1 MPKTFILILVLIV
14 VNQMVY
20 ALENISELKWNNR
33 IILARSID
41 ESRELLNTLNNFKDD
56 IQERDI
62 YWFLFS
68 DDKVETNYQGSLKD
82 KFYNLMLEK
91 YFKDTKTNVVLIGK
105 DGGIKQNNGYLDLKE
120 LFDLIDSMPMR
131 QLEMSE

>member
-1 MPKTFILILVLIV
+1 MPKIFILILVLIV
-14 VNQMVY
+14 VNQKAY

-33 IILARSID
+33 IILVRLID
-41 ESRELLNTLNNFKDD
+41 ESREYLNTLNSFKDD

-68 DDKVETNYQGSLKD
+68 DDKIETNYQGSLED

-105 DGGIKQNNGYLDLKE
+105 DGCIKQNNGYLDLKE

>member
-1 MPKTFILILVLIV
+1 MPKIFFLILVLIV

-20 ALENISELKWNNR
+20 ALGNISELKWNYR
-33 IILARSID
+33 IILVRSID
-41 ESRELLNTLNNFKDD
+41 ESTEIINMLSQFKDE

-68 DDKVETNYQGSLKD
+68 DDKVETNYQGALED

-120 LFDLIDSMPMR
+120 MFDLIDSMPMR
-131 QLEMSE
+131 QLEMRE